1 MRRGTTVF
9 AAFLTIVTA
18 APSFALAQDV
28 PDDFVITLERTIQSC
43 DAECPA
49 YVVTVDAQGNVTYDG
64 KMYVR
69 VLGPAID
76 RISVSRVRALAASVE
91 RIGFFKLNDRYAEIR
106 NPDGSTSF
114 VDHYHQSFVTVRRNG
129 ESKRIEA
136 SQGVPAGLTDLER
149 QIDDTARTQR
159 WIRIDVPT
167 LRQLVAEGH
176 PPTPDQRAEFLRLAI
191 YADEADVVR
200 ALLEIGA
207 DPHALHDESN
217 TPPLTIV
224 RSGAAARAVID
235 AGADPLVR
243 TPHGTTPIGWAASQ
257 QPDLTEALLKA
268 GVPADLHIDRDG
280 TTALIS
286 AAGHGNI
293 GVVRLLLAAGADPR
307 VRGRGPT
314 ALEAAQHG
322 KEGAAKPP
330 GGFSDRRRPPFVQDF
345 DAVIAVLKQALAAKP
360 R

>member
-1 MRRGTTVF
+1 
-9 AAFLTIVTA
+9 
-18 APSFALAQDV
+18 
-28 PDDFVITLERTIQSC
+28 
-43 DAECPA
+43 
-49 YVVTVDAQGNVTYDG
+49 
-64 KMYVR
+64 
-69 VLGPAID
+69 
-76 RISVSRVRALAASVE
+76 
-91 RIGFFKLNDRYAEIR
+91 
-106 NPDGSTSF
+106 
-114 VDHYHQSFVTVRRNG
+114 
-129 ESKRIEA
+129 
-136 SQGVPAGLTDLER
+136 
-149 QIDDTARTQR
+149 
-159 WIRIDVPT
+159 
-167 LRQLVAEGH
+167 
-176 PPTPDQRAEFLRLAI
+176 
-191 YADEADVVR
+191 
-200 ALLEIGA
+200 
-207 DPHALHDESN
+207 
-217 TPPLTIV
+217 
-224 RSGAAARAVID
+224 VID

-268 GVPADLHIDRDG
+268 GVPVDLHIDRDG